1 MEKPYLTMLEIA
13 ELFGISKGALMNSIS
28 REKFPLP
35 TYRLGRHRV
44 ADKQVVEAF
53 FQARRVEGLQNIS
66 T

>member
-1 MEKPYLTMLEIA
+1 MDRPYLTANEIA

-53 FQARRVEGLQNIS
+53 FKARRLEGLQTIS